1 MLNPHQFPRLTVSY
15 PYHPIS
21 ATTIPKR
28 KPMPTQHLTLQQLQ
42 AKLDALPRIE
52 LAHTPTP
59 LEELTRLRD
68 QLGGDDVPH
77 IFVKREDLT
86 GLAMGGNKVRHY
98 EFEMP
103 HILDAGYDTL
113 INIMDYHSN
122 NARLTAAAANKV
134 GLRYVLVLKNAAH
147 RKMQGNLLIDKLLGA
162 ELHLLDQFQSETADQ
177 YASDLKQQLEATGCK
192 VYLLQEHLFPRIVG
206 MVGYVRAGLELLAQI
221 EELRLSNVHVY
232 AVAGRSLCGLILAS
246 KCLGLDWK
254 FNGVTV
260 NYDMPLDDYIFQH
273 SEDIRDLLDL
283 PVTFAESD
291 MRVLDQFVG
300 EGYGIMTH
308 EVSEAIHLC
317 ARTDALVLD
326 PNYTGTVM
334 AALIDD
340 IRESNVPSDANVVFV
355 HTGGLPAV
363 FSYAD
368 ELAKFR
374 G

>member
-1 MLNPHQFPRLTVSY
+1 MLVTRELRKHQPDV
-15 PYHPIS
+15 
-21 ATTIPKR
+21 TT
-28 KPMPTQHLTLQQLQ
+28 PMPTQHLTPHELQ

-59 LEELTRLRD
+59 LEELTRLRSE
-68 QLGGDDVPH
+68 LGGDSAPR

-86 GLAMGGNKVRHY
+86 GLGMGGNKVRHY

-103 HILDAGYDTL
+103 HIVDGGYDTL

-147 RKMQGNLLIDKLLGA
+147 RKVQGNLLIDKLLGA

-177 YASDLKQQLEATGCK
+177 YAADLKRRLEEDEGCK

-206 MVGYVRAGLELLAQI
+206 MVGYVRAGLELMAQI
-221 EELRLSNVHVY
+221 EELGLSNVHIY
-232 AVAGRSLCGLILAS
+232 AVAGRSLCGLTLAA
-246 KCLGLDWK
+246 KNLGLDWK
-254 FNGVTV
+254 FTGVSV

-273 SEDIRDLLDL
+273 SDDIRDLLEL
-283 PVTFAESD
+283 PVSFIESD

-308 EVSEAIHLC
+308 EVAEAMHLC

-340 IRESNVPSDANVVFV
+340 IRESNVPPDADVVFV

-363 FSYAD
+363 FTYAD

-374 G
+374 P